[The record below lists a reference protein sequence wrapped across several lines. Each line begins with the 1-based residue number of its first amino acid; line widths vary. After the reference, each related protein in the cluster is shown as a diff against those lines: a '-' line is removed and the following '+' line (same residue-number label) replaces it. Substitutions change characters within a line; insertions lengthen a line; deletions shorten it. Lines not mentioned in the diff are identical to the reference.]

1 MNKSKDN
8 FNMQTKCLR
17 RENFT
22 YVSLEFE
29 LNRTQ
34 KKNNMQKT
42 NLYYFFSSPRFNMH
56 LCADKQLSLSLTCV
70 KRKEGKHNSF
80 FIANI

>member
-42 NLYYFFSSPRFNMH
+42 NLYYFF
-56 LCADKQLSLSLTCV
+56 
-70 KRKEGKHNSF
+70 F
-80 FIANI
+80 FA